1 MTTKEVKLLNHQYE
15 LMADTET
22 KIIGMVSGFGAGKT
36 YVACRK
42 AIQLA
47 YLNAGYDGIITE
59 PTYPMLRD
67 IFIPEMKKALEEWN
81 VPYKFNSSNS
91 IFTLNINGID
101 TKVLCMSMENVERLV
116 GINAAWIICDEFD
129 TTKAEIA
136 YKAFIKLLGRLRAGV
151 VRQFVITTTPEG
163 FKSAYRIFVTEADN
177 SKRLIHAK
185 TTDNKYLPND
195 FIDTLRAQYPDN
207 LLSAYLD
214 GQFVNLTSGTVY
226 KYFTRNTHSSNETI
240 KDGDTLLIG
249 QDFNI
254 DGCVS
259 IVCIER
265 GDNVIAVDEII
276 SYDTKAVIEN
286 IKSKYPKHYIEIYP
300 DASGD
305 NRKTNASETDIAM
318 LRQGGFMVYSNSS
331 NPSINDR
338 VNTVNNLFDKKKLLV
353 NVNKCPRLTEALE
366 QQAYDERGEP
376 EKSHTH
382 PANDDFNDALG
393 YMCAYRFPI
402 IAGYSTS
409 RMGGL

>member
-1 MTTKEVKLLNHQYE
+1 M
-15 LMADTET
+15 
-22 KIIGMVSGFGAGKT
+22 
-36 YVACRK
+36 
-42 AIQLA
+42 
-47 YLNAGYDGIITE
+47 
-59 PTYPMLRD
+59 
-67 IFIPEMKKALEEWN
+67 
-81 VPYKFNSSNS
+81 
-91 IFTLNINGID
+91 
-101 TKVLCMSMENVERLV
+101 
-116 GINAAWIICDEFD
+116 
-129 TTKAEIA
+129 
-136 YKAFIKLLGRLRAGV
+136 
-151 VRQFVITTTPEG
+151 
-163 FKSAYRIFVTEADN
+163 
-177 SKRLIHAK
+177 
-185 TTDNKYLPND
+185 
-195 FIDTLRAQYPDN
+195 
-207 LLSAYLD
+207 
-214 GQFVNLTSGTVY
+214 
-226 KYFTRNTHSSNETI
+226 
-240 KDGDTLLIG
+240 LIG

-318 LRQGGFMVYSNSS
+318 LRQCGFMVYSNSA
-331 NPSINDR
+331 NPSIKDR

-353 NVNKCPRLTEALE
+353 NINKCPRLTEALE

-382 PANDDFNDALG
+382 PASDDFNDALG

-402 IAGYSTS
+402 VAGYSTS